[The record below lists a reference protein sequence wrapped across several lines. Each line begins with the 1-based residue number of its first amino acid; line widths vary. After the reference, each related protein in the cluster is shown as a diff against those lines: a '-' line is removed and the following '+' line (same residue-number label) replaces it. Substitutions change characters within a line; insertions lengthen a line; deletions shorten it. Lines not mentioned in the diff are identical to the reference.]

1 MKIIAQSNMNQKPE
15 LKITVKSRRGKPK
28 IHSRILIDP
37 IPELKKPFRTRQD
50 VEEAVKRILDLLE
63 KGNWGRAEFDTYILN
78 RKLNAMIRKLEKRR
92 LRLKL
97 TKKQEY

>member
-1 MKIIAQSNMNQKPE
+1 MKKLTQSNIDPKPE
-15 LKITVKSRRGKPK
+15 LKRSFKTRRGKPK

-37 IPELKKPFRTRQD
+37 IPALKKPFRTRQD
-50 VEEAVKRILDLLE
+50 VEEAVKNILDLLE

-78 RKLNAMIRKLEKRR
+78 RKLNAMIRKLEKRI

-97 TKKQEY
+97 TKKPES